1 VLINQDRENK
11 EAGITRGGRRQGD
24 AGRYSASKVA
34 FADFCLA
41 LPALFL
47 VLWLMA
53 ARQQQSLAAI
63 VRDAAGGAPQGQGDK
78 HDSASVPKAT
88 LIERFPLLPGGH
100 GPSNGNGGANRA
112 RMSYEPPAELAALS
126 HALLSHALLSLSV
139 DAGLS
144 SNFSS
149 ALAPYGLRVML
160 HDTDHE
166 RMFMSDSPLPT
177 PRLARLLEKMGPL
190 FAQVQNQMLI
200 VGHTDSVQYSDT
212 AQARL
217 SELVAVIE
225 APDPDPHARA
235 IEPRC
240 SDVRRACGKQCA
252 PAGWRAGH
260 GRTLESAPAAD
271 QMT

>member
-160 HDTDHE
+160 HDTDRE

-177 PRLARLLEKMGPL
+177 PRLARLLQKMGPL

-212 AQARL
+212 GKRVYLNWSLSSKRQILILTRAQSSR
-217 SELVAVIE
+217 VAAIFGE
-225 APDPDPHARA
+225 PAANSALPPDGAPDTAA
-235 IEPRC
+235 LWNL
-240 SDVRRACGKQCA
+240 RRQPTK
-252 PAGWRAGH
+252 
-260 GRTLESAPAAD
+260 
-271 QMT
+271 